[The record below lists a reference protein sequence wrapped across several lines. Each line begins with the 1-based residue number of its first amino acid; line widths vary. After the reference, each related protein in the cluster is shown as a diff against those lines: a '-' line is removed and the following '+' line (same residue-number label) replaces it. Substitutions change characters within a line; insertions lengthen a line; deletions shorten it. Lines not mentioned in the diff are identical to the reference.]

1 MRVKITAAKLTLL
14 GLGMVGIG
22 VITSAMAGDVY
33 VIAHSSVNLAEKEL
47 REVYV
52 GEKQFAGAVKLV
64 PVDNAIAQSDFLERV
79 ISMRADKYAA
89 LWVKKGFRGQATV
102 PTTKSSDAEVIK
114 FVKNTPG
121 AVGYVSGPASGVK
134 ELYHY

>member
-1 MRVKITAAKLTLL
+1 MRVKITASKLTLL

-64 PVDNAIAQSDFLERV
+64 PVDNAVVQSDFLERV
-79 ISMRADKYAA
+79 ISMRADKYAS
-89 LWVKKGFRGQATV
+89 LWVKKGFRGEATV